1 MYFDRA
7 IFLTN
12 TTAGGQSGPLE
23 DQNGGST
30 KEQANWRCTF
40 SQTRFLVRI
49 WTNADFGATL
59 VNGGPTVFPSSQGNG
74 ATTTTAN
81 STATDFTAPGS
92 FPYPVSITLD
102 RHGGDMTKKGAY
114 CYKMDPSGNGKII
127 IDNESPQVL
136 LENRGA
142 GGGNAGR
149 TFDPNAAGI
158 DGGTGG
164 CSCEWRNWLGN
175 VGGNT

>member
-1 MYFDRA
+1 
-7 IFLTN
+7 
-12 TTAGGQSGPLE
+12 
-23 DQNGGST
+23 
-30 KEQANWRCTF
+30 
-40 SQTRFLVRI
+40 
-49 WTNADFGATL
+49 
-59 VNGGPTVFPSSQGNG
+59 VNGGPTVFPNSQGDG
-74 ATTTTAN
+74 STTATAN

-102 RHGGDMTKKGAY
+102 RHGGDMNKKGAY
-114 CYKMDPSGNGKII
+114 CYKMDPSGDGKII
-127 IDNESPQVL
+127 IDDESPQVL

-142 GGGNAGR
+142 GGIQINPAPSKLNLPSGGNAGG
-149 TFDPNAAGI
+149 TFDPNAGGI